1 MAHHVTLCNNH
12 TMANEP
18 SAEQRIDLSD
28 LDLRLIKLLESD
40 PRSTQSGLAAK
51 LGISR
56 PTVGSVMQK
65 LLESKVIRTVCLAD
79 HVALGYTD
87 SVVFGINTMPGSM
100 LGVADQLASLTQ
112 IHYVALC
119 AGPFDVMAWG
129 LFKGTSEVLDF
140 ITEGLG
146 KVRGLSRFETVM
158 CQEVKISPSLLSD
171 TEGYRPVEK
180 QASLDQLDMAIIGT
194 LQRDS
199 RQTAA
204 DLAASLG
211 TSKPTI
217 LRRMKRLH
225 DEGVIRLVTMVD
237 PMALGYGVVVSTGLK
252 ASPDRIMEVAEA
264 VGNHRNVHSVA
275 LCTGRYDVLAWI
287 TFRDRREMMDVL
299 SGELGKIRGIRSM
312 ETVTSLKTVKASFI
326 YVNWKGELWR
336 GLKEQ

>member
-1 MAHHVTLCNNH
+1 MTS
-12 TMANEP
+12 ES
-18 SAEQRIDLSD
+18 SAGRRIDLND

-40 PRSTQSGLAAK
+40 PRSTQSVLAAK

-65 LLESKVIRTVCLAD
+65 LADSRVIRTVCLAD

-100 LGVADQLASLTQ
+100 LGVADQLASLPQ

-146 KVRGLSRFETVM
+146 KVHGLSRFETVM
-158 CQEVKISPSLLSD
+158 CQEVKISPAFLSD
-171 TEGYRPVEK
+171 NEGYRPVEK
-180 QASLDQLDMAIIGT
+180 EAALDHLDMALIGM

-204 DLAASLG
+204 DLAANLR

-237 PMALGYGVVVSTGLK
+237 PMALGYKLVVSTGLRV
-252 ASPDRIMEVAEA
+252 SPDRITEVAEA
-264 VGNHRNVHSVA
+264 VGNHKNVHSVA
-275 LCTGRYDVLAWI
+275 LCSGRYDVLTWMI
-287 TFRDRREMMDVL
+287 FRDRREMMDML
-299 SGELGKIRGIRSM
+299 SGELGKIRGIGSM

>member
-1 MAHHVTLCNNH
+1 MAS
-12 TMANEP
+12 ES
-18 SAEQRIDLSD
+18 SAEKRIDLSD

-65 LLESKVIRTVCLAD
+65 LTDSHVIRTVCLAD

-100 LGVADQLASLTQ
+100 LGVADELASLPP
-112 IHYVALC
+112 IHYVAVC

-129 LFKGTSEVLDF
+129 LFKGRGEILDF
-140 ITEGLG
+140 IAEGLG
-146 KVRGLSRFETVM
+146 KIQGLSRFETVM
-158 CQEVKISPSLLSD
+158 CQEVKISPAFLSD
-171 TEGYRPVEK
+171 NEGYRPGEEQV
-180 QASLDQLDMAIIGT
+180 SLDQLDMALIGE

-204 DLAASLG
+204 DLAAKLR

-225 DEGVIRLVTMVD
+225 DEGVIRLMTMVD
-237 PMALGYGVVVSTGLK
+237 PMALGYKLVISTGLK
-252 ASPDRIMEVAEA
+252 VSPDRIREVAEA
-264 VGNHRNVHSVA
+264 VGNRKNVHSVA
-275 LCTGRYDVLAWI
+275 LCTGRYDVLAWM

-299 SGELGKIRGIRSM
+299 SGVLGKIRGIRSM

-326 YVNWKGELWR
+326 YVNWKGELWK
-336 GLKEQ
+336 GLKEE

>member
-1 MAHHVTLCNNH
+1 MTRDSGA
-12 TMANEP
+12 AD
-18 SAEQRIDLSD
+18 RIDLSD

-56 PTVGSVMQK
+56 PTVGAVMQK
-65 LLESKVIRTVCLAD
+65 LVDSRVIRTVCLAD

-87 SVVFGINTMPGSM
+87 SVVFGINTVPGRV
-100 LGVADQLASLTQ
+100 LRVADELASLPP
-112 IHYVALC
+112 IHYVSIC
-119 AGPFDVMAWG
+119 AGPFDIMAWG
-129 LFKGTSEVLDF
+129 LFTEQSEVLDF
-140 ITEGLG
+140 IAGGLG

-158 CQEVKISPSLLSD
+158 CQEVKISPALLSD
-171 TEGYRPVEK
+171 SEGYRPVERRV
-180 QASLDQLDMAIIGT
+180 SLDQLDMALIGM

-204 DLAASLG
+204 DLAARLS

-225 DEGVIRLVTMVD
+225 DEGVIRLVAMVD
-237 PMALGYGVVVSTGLK
+237 PQALGYRLVVSTGLK
-252 ASPDRIMEVAEA
+252 VTPDRIREVAEA

-275 LCTGRYDVLAWI
+275 LCTGRYDVLAWM

-299 SGELGKIRGIRSM
+299 NGVLGKIRGIRSM
-312 ETVTSLKTVKASFI
+312 ETVTNLKTVKASFI
-326 YVNWKGELWR
+326 YVNWQGELWES
-336 GLKEQ
+336 LKKE

>member
-1 MAHHVTLCNNH
+1 MILCKYVSM
-12 TMANEP
+12 TGEP
-18 SAEQRIDLSD
+18 SAERRIELKD

-65 LLESKVIRTVCLAD
+65 LTESHVIRTVCLAD
-79 HVALGYTD
+79 HIALGYTD
-87 SVVFGINTMPGSM
+87 SVVFGINTMPGR
-100 LGVADQLASLTQ
+100 LRGVSDELASFAP
-112 IHYVALC
+112 IHYVAIC

-129 LFKGTSEVLDF
+129 LFKGREEILDF
-140 ITEGLG
+140 ITGGLG
-146 KVRGLSRFETVM
+146 RVKGLSRFETIM
-158 CQEVKISPSLLSD
+158 CQEVKISPAYLSD
-171 TEGYRPVEK
+171 SEGYRPAEK
-180 QASLDQLDMAIIGT
+180 PVSLDQLDMALIGS

-211 TSKPTI
+211 TSKPTV

-225 DEGVIRLVTMVD
+225 DEGVIRLMTMVD
-237 PMALGYGVVVSTGLK
+237 PAALGYKVVISTGLK
-252 ASPDRIMEVAEA
+252 VTPDRIKEVAEG
-264 VGNHRNVHSVA
+264 VGSHRNVHSVA
-275 LCTGRYDVLAWI
+275 LCTGRYDVLAWM

-312 ETVTSLKTVKASFI
+312 ETVTSLKILKASFI
-326 YVNWKGELWR
+326 YVNWKGELWK
-336 GLKEQ
+336 GFKKE

>member
-1 MAHHVTLCNNH
+1 MAS
-12 TMANEP
+12 ESP
-18 SAEQRIDLSD
+18 AEKRIDLND

-56 PTVGSVMQK
+56 PTVGSVRQK
-65 LLESKVIRTVCLAD
+65 LIDSRVIRTVCLAD

-87 SVVFGINTMPGSM
+87 SVVFGINTMPGST
-100 LGVADQLASLTQ
+100 LGVANRLASLDPL
-112 IHYVALC
+112 HYVAVC

-129 LFKGTSEVLDF
+129 LFKGEGEIMDF
-140 ITEGLG
+140 IVEGLG
-146 KVRGLSRFETVM
+146 KMDGLSRFETVM
-158 CQEVKISPSLLSD
+158 CQEVKISPALLSD
-171 TEGYRPVEK
+171 NEGYRPGEK
-180 QASLDQLDMAIIGT
+180 QVSLDQLDKALIGT

-225 DEGVIRLVTMVD
+225 DEGVVKLVTMVD
-237 PMALGYGVVVSTGLK
+237 PMALGYKLVVSTGLK
-252 ASPDRIMEVAEA
+252 VSPDRIKEVAEA

-275 LCTGRYDVLAWI
+275 LCTGRYDVLAWM
-287 TFRDRREMMDVL
+287 TFRDRREMMGL
-299 SGELGKIRGIRSM
+299 LTGELGKIRGIRSM
-312 ETVTSLKTVKASFI
+312 ETLTSLKTVKASFM
-326 YVNWKGELWR
+326 YVNWQGELWR
-336 GLKEQ
+336 SLKEE

>member
-1 MAHHVTLCNNH
+1 MTRDSGA
-12 TMANEP
+12 AD
-18 SAEQRIDLSD
+18 AIDLSD

-56 PTVGSVMQK
+56 PTVGAVMQK
-65 LLESKVIRTVCLAD
+65 LVDSRVIRTVCLAD

-87 SVVFGINTMPGSM
+87 SVVFGINTVPGRV
-100 LGVADQLASLTQ
+100 LRVADELASLPP
-112 IHYVALC
+112 IHYVSIC
-119 AGPFDVMAWG
+119 AGPFDIMAWG
-129 LFKGTSEVLDF
+129 LFTEQSEVLDF
-140 ITEGLG
+140 IAGGLG

-158 CQEVKISPSLLSD
+158 CQEVKISPALLSD
-171 TEGYRPVEK
+171 SEGYRPVERRV
-180 QASLDQLDMAIIGT
+180 SLDQLDMALIGM

-204 DLAASLG
+204 DLAARLS

-225 DEGVIRLVTMVD
+225 DEGVIRLVAMVD
-237 PMALGYGVVVSTGLK
+237 PQALGYRLVVSTGLK
-252 ASPDRIMEVAEA
+252 VTPDRIREVAEA

-275 LCTGRYDVLAWI
+275 LCTGRYDVLAWM

-299 SGELGKIRGIRSM
+299 NGVLGKIRGIRSM
-312 ETVTSLKTVKASFI
+312 ETVTNLKTVKASFI
-326 YVNWKGELWR
+326 YVNWQGELWES
-336 GLKEQ
+336 LKKE

>member
-1 MAHHVTLCNNH
+1 MASESY
-12 TMANEP
+12 A
-18 SAEQRIDLSD
+18 QKRIDLSD

-65 LLESKVIRTVCLAD
+65 LTDSHVIRTVCLAD

-100 LGVADQLASLTQ
+100 LSVADELASIPP
-112 IHYVALC
+112 IHYVAVC

-129 LFKGTSEVLDF
+129 LFKERSEILDF
-140 ITEGLG
+140 IAEGLG
-146 KVRGLSRFETVM
+146 KIQGLSRFETVM
-158 CQEVKISPSLLSD
+158 CQEVKISPAYLSD
-171 TEGYRPVEK
+171 NEGYRPGEK
-180 QASLDQLDMAIIGT
+180 QVSLDQLDMALIGM

-204 DLAASLG
+204 DLAAKLS

-237 PMALGYGVVVSTGLK
+237 PMALGYKLVVSTGLK
-252 ASPDRIMEVAEA
+252 VSPDRIKEVAEA
-264 VGNHRNVHSVA
+264 VGNHKNVHSVA
-275 LCTGRYDVLAWI
+275 LCTGRYDVLAWM
-287 TFRDRREMMDVL
+287 TFRDRREMMEVL
-299 SGELGKIRGIRSM
+299 SGALGKIRGIRGM

-326 YVNWKGELWR
+326 YVNWKGELWK
-336 GLKEQ
+336 GLKKE

>member
-1 MAHHVTLCNNH
+1 MCNNH
-12 TMANEP
+12 TMASES
-18 SAEQRIDLSD
+18 SAEERIDLSD

-65 LLESKVIRTVCLAD
+65 LTDSRVIRTVCLAD

-87 SVVFGINTMPGSM
+87 SVVFGINTMPGSI
-100 LGVADQLASLTQ
+100 LSVADELASLPP
-112 IHYVALC
+112 IHYVAIC

-129 LFKGTSEVLDF
+129 LFKGPGEILEF
-140 ITEGLG
+140 ITEGMG
-146 KVRGLSRFETVM
+146 KIQGLSRFETVM
-158 CQEVKISPSLLSD
+158 CQEVKISPAFLSD
-171 TEGYRPVEK
+171 NEGYRPVDR
-180 QASLDQLDMAIIGT
+180 QVSLDQLDMAIIGT
-194 LQRDS
+194 LQRNS

-204 DLAASLG
+204 GLAASLG
-211 TSKPTI
+211 TSKPTV

-237 PMALGYGVVVSTGLK
+237 PMALGYKVVVSIGLK
-252 ASPDRIMEVAEA
+252 VSPDRIVEAVEA

-275 LCTGRYDVLAWI
+275 LCTGRYDVLAWM

-299 SGELGKIRGIRSM
+299 NGELGKIRGIKSM
-312 ETVTSLKTVKASFI
+312 ETVTSLRTVKASFI
-326 YVNWKGELWR
+326 YVNWKGELWK
-336 GLKEQ
+336 GLKKE